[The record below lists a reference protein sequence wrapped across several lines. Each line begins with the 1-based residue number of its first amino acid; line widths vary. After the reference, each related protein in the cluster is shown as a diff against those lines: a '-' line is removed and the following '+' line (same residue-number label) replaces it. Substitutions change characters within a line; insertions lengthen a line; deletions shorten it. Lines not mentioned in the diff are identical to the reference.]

1 MTWSMRVVAGTS
13 GREGGSTHWAESLEP
28 VREELVRLG
37 MYFRDLVRT
46 GHDEGEEHQGSDER
60 LQHDAQRIRIS
71 LLLGF
76 ELSGADKNVKERQM

>member
-1 MTWSMRVVAGTS
+1 MN
-13 GREGGSTHWAESLEP
+13 
-28 VREELVRLG
+28 
-37 MYFRDLVRT
+37 FRDLVRT

-60 LQHDAQRIRIS
+60 LQHDAQGIRIS